1 MITDEEL
8 AGQRGS
14 PWRCQPLSPG
24 FDSSR
29 NGAAGAGGERG

>member
-24 FDSSR
+24 FDPPKAPNSLA
-29 NGAAGAGGERG
+29 NAYCI